1 MLRKFKV
8 TVNNEI
14 YEVLVEEIVDNN
26 PHVTSSTPQTKTQ
39 APSSPSAPPPTAA
52 PSSTPAAPAPAKG
65 EGQGVVAPLPGTI
78 LDIKVK
84 SGDQVTAGQTV
95 VILEA
100 MKMEN
105 EIAAPISG
113 TVTSILVSKGQNVNT
128 NDILLTIK

>member
-14 YEVLVEEIVDNN
+14 YEVLVEEISDTRLETVSTT
-26 PHVTSSTPQTKTQ
+26 PPVKREIPSTPSTPPPAS
-39 APSSPSAPPPTAA
+39 APSKPTA
-52 PSSTPAAPAPAKG
+52 TPAQAKG
-65 EGQGVVAPLPGTI
+65 EGQGVTAPLPGTI

-84 SGDQVTAGQTV
+84 AGDQVAAGQTV

-105 EIAAPISG
+105 EIAAPIAG